1 MKKSAHDTYLERHAE
16 VMAKV
21 EKVKIML
28 ETHAMRE
35 ATNQSNWGFAGDLE
49 HFNNLLG
56 QILGEEK

>member
-28 ETHAMRE
+28 ETHAMHE
-35 ATNQSNWGFAGDLE
+35 AVDQSNWGFAGDLGYYI
-49 HFNNLLG
+49 NQLG
-56 QILGEEK
+56 QILGEEG

>member
-1 MKKSAHDTYLERHAE
+1 
-16 VMAKV
+16 MAKV